1 MSYVVLAS
9 ISLASLSFI
18 LSLVACRMASKRFL
32 TGNLTRQL
40 RNLSSEVTDLSDQFA
55 KLEKLTRRQ
64 TARANMEKARAAKKN
79 SQDEM
84 TEDEW
89 RKWATKQIQLGNPIE

>member
-1 MSYVVLAS
+1 MSYVLLAS
-9 ISLASLSFI
+9 IFLASLSFI
-18 LSLVACRMASKRFL
+18 TSLVACRMASKRFH
-32 TGNLTRQL
+32 TGKWTREL

-79 SQDEM
+79 SQEEM
-84 TEDEW
+84 TDEQW
-89 RKWATKQIQLGNPIE
+89 RNWATKQIQLGQTIE